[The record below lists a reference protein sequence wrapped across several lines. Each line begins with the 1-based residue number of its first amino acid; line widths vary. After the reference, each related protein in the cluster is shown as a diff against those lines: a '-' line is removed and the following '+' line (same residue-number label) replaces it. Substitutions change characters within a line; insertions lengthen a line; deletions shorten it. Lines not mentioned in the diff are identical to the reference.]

1 MTEYKRFTPP
11 ALHNACFDK
20 KTRIGYIDAARG
32 FVMLIVVFQHVRAF
46 GLNLLAE
53 DSLLSFIYLYFFL
66 STFFLL
72 SGYLSE
78 RVLNVST
85 FLELFKKVIAKFKA
99 LIIPTALFFVI
110 YKLIASRNE
119 SMGPWSFPGGYWFTY
134 VLFIISA
141 LTITVAY
148 IVNKIHASSKV
159 IWILLLLSFI
169 MQFARIVFP
178 DEIDSG
184 VLYVLRTRQTCTYFL
199 FFIIGI
205 LIKRNEN
212 ALFKIFETQWF
223 RTCLI
228 GGTFSIYILRYSMQS
243 DLSRSILV
251 CSDFIISIVSSIAI
265 FVVFHLT
272 NKYWQSDVHISNGLK
287 LIGRKSLDI
296 YMLHYFFIPA
306 LPLLGTYFRSDC
318 NSAIEIVVVGSISLL
333 VVALCIFTSKI
344 ISLAPPLYHLLFC
357 K

>member
-1 MTEYKRFTPP
+1 
-11 ALHNACFDK
+11 
-20 KTRIGYIDAARG
+20 
-32 FVMLIVVFQHVRAF
+32 MLIVVFQHVRAF
-46 GLNLLAE
+46 GLKLFAE
-53 DSLLSFIYLYFFL
+53 DGVLSFIYLYFFL

-78 RVLNVST
+78 CVLNVST
-85 FLELFKKVIAKFKA
+85 FMELFKRIIAKFKT
-99 LIIPTALFFVI
+99 LIIPTAIFFAI
-110 YKLIASRNE
+110 YNLLASRNE
-119 SMGPWSFPGGYWFTY
+119 SMELWAFPGGYWFTF
-134 VLFIISA
+134 VLFIILA
-141 LTITVAY
+141 LTIIVAY

-169 MQFARIVFP
+169 MQFARILFP

-205 LIKRNEN
+205 MIKRNEN
-212 ALFKIFETQWF
+212 EFFRVCETQWF

-251 CSDFIISIVSSIAI
+251 CGDFIISIVSSIAI
-265 FVVFHLT
+265 FVVFYLT
-272 NKYWQSDVHISNGLK
+272 NKYWQSDVHISNSMK
-287 LIGRKSLDI
+287 LIGSKSLDI

-306 LPLLGTYFRSDC
+306 LPMLGTYFRSGC

-333 VVALCIFTSKI
+333 VVALCVFTSRI
-344 ISLAPPLYHLLFC
+344 IALARPLYLLLFG